1 MKKRHPHDVSD
12 IDSPGGKHVHSSYRP
27 LQRTETVLTVNNES
41 NFDQHLKE
49 KSTYEFGQPIFRRN
63 LRKTVEVKAVYLI
76 AIFRQKIFFIEIVFF
91 NCISVVILG
100 QQEIFTKCY

>member
-63 LRKTVEVKAVYLI
+63 LRKTVEVKAVYHYLVLTYCNI
-76 AIFRQKIFFIEIVFF
+76 QTKNIFYRDRIF
-91 NCISVVILG
+91 
-100 QQEIFTKCY
+100 